1 MKIAAIQMTS
11 GSMVSANCQQAEKL
25 IAEACD
31 KGAKLVL
38 LPENFAFFAKQD
50 SEYLEQ
56 AERLGT
62 GDIQSFLVQQAI
74 KHQCYVVAGVA
85 IKDATSTKA
94 RESVLMFNPQGERI
108 GRYDKIHLFD
118 VTVPNSDERYQESD
132 VFEAGNEITV
142 VETEFGRVG
151 LCVCFDIRFP
161 EMFRLMLDKG
171 VEIILV
177 PSAFYKLTGQAHWD
191 VLLKARAIE
200 NLAFV
205 VAANQGGF
213 HVNGRETYGHSMII
227 DPWGT
232 ALECLDSGPGVVIA
246 DINQQQQR
254 TIRQQFPVLKQRKI
268 KCNTP

>member
-1 MKIAAIQMTS
+1 MKIAALQMTS
-11 GSMVSANCQQAEKL
+11 GSIVSANCQQAEKL
-25 IAEACD
+25 IAQACSE
-31 KGAKLVL
+31 GANLVL

-56 AERLGT
+56 AEPLGE
-62 GDIQSFLVQQAI
+62 GEIQLFLEQQAI
-74 KHQCYVVAGVA
+74 KHQCYMVAGVV
-85 IKDATSTKA
+85 IKDERSEKA
-94 RESVLMFNPQGERI
+94 RESVLMFNPKGERVA
-108 GRYDKIHLFD
+108 RYDKIHLFD
-118 VTVPNSDERYQESD
+118 VEVPNSNERYHESD
-132 VFEAGNEITV
+132 VFEAGDTITV
-142 VETEFGRVG
+142 VDTEFGRVG

-161 EMFRLMLDKG
+161 EVFRLMLDKG

-232 ALECLDSGPGVVIA
+232 CLDSLKSGPGVVIS
-246 DINQQQQR
+246 DINQEQQQK
-254 TIRQQFPVLKQRKI
+254 IRQQFPVLKHRKI
-268 KCNTP
+268 ICNTP